1 MITEQKK
8 MKLDGWRDKPLHGQ
22 YPSRTDEKGV
32 SWRWFQTGYLKK
44 ETESLLM
51 AAQDQTLA
59 ITAYRATILKQQDSM
74 KCRMC
79 TGRDETVMRNLSE
92 CLNLVDTVY
101 KKRHV

>member
-1 MITEQKK
+1 MFTNRISQERDR
-8 MKLDGWRDKPLHGQ
+8 KL
-22 YPSRTDEKGV
+22 T
-32 SWRWFQTGYLKK
+32 
-44 ETESLLM
+44 M

-59 ITAYRATILKQQDSM
+59 IKAYRVTILKQQDSM